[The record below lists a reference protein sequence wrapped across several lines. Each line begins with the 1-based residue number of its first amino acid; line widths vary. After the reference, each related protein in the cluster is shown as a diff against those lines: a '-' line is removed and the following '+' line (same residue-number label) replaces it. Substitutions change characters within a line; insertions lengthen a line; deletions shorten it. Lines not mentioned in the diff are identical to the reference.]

1 MAKNNIS
8 SDMLE
13 AILTK
18 VTDKFASTVQALI
31 NQFTVTLTELVNGK
45 LLDLT
50 TQMSHME
57 SKIAETHQ
65 LGLKC
70 AGCRAS
76 ITDAPAPAHVPSG
89 HNQDTMAAV
98 EVASRALIE
107 FDREKEEINSR
118 SRNVIIT
125 GLPPDLAVSDRDIF
139 DNFCEEHLTVKPQT
153 IRVKR
158 LGKDDGNKKSKL
170 CVTLTSKEAVDDLL
184 DSAGLLR
191 KSSDSSVRKT
201 VFFNRDLTRQQANA
215 AYKARCT
222 KRSQLL
228 AKAAQDNANNTSS
241 SQLDPNAQPF
251 RTE

>member
-1 MAKNNIS
+1 M
-8 SDMLE
+8 
-13 AILTK
+13 T
-18 VTDKFASTVQALI
+18 
-31 NQFTVTLTELVNGK
+31 
-45 LLDLT
+45 
-50 TQMSHME
+50 
-57 SKIAETHQ
+57 
-65 LGLKC
+65 
-70 AGCRAS
+70 
-76 ITDAPAPAHVPSG
+76 
-89 HNQDTMAAV
+89 AV
-98 EVASRALIE
+98 EMASRALIE
-107 FDREKEEINSR
+107 FDRETEEIYSR

-125 GLPPDLAVSDRDIF
+125 GLPPDLAVSDKDIF
-139 DNFCEEHLTVKPQT
+139 ENFCEEHLTVKPQT

-170 CVTLTSKEAVDDLL
+170 CVTLGSKEAVEDLL

-191 KSSDSSVRKT
+191 KSSDISVRKT

-228 AKAAQDNANNTSS
+228 AKAAQDNADNTSS